1 MASPIAI
8 KRINGDYK
16 AFIKAAPESFHIY
29 PNPASKFI
37 NVKLPAADI
46 AGLVSR
52 YEIVNEIGQSIV
64 NVDNSRL
71 NQEFTIDV
79 SEYKSGVYYL
89 KLISNQ
95 GSILSTKS
103 FVVR

>member
-1 MASPIAI
+1 LD
-8 KRINGDYK
+8 DYSK
-16 AFIKAAPESFHIY
+16 MDFQIY